1 MTEQERRELED
12 KKEMNDDMMEDKKEM
27 NDDMMEDRKELNDD
41 IIIEETE
48 TGTKGKPVKSRFW
61 VGVLVGALVTV
72 FGCLLVVGIAT
83 GIWIVAGSVKENGS
97 TQMQVSQEEPGDQ
110 EADAENH
117 ELNMEEI
124 GMKLN
129 YIQQLIDTYYLFD
142 EDQERE
148 DPVEWM
154 YSGYVYSLLD
164 PYSAYYTAD
173 EYASLQE
180 SNEGEYCGIGVMV
193 SQNVYTKVINVV
205 KVFKGTPAEKAGML
219 PGDILTGVDG
229 LDVTGMDLSIVVNDH
244 IKGEEGTDVTVTV
257 YRESTDE
264 YLDLPMV
271 RAVVQNPTVEFEMLD
286 DQVGYI
292 YLSSFEEVSVE
303 QFKKAVDA
311 LEADEMKGLVLD
323 LRNNGGGLVSAAES
337 IADYLLPKGD
347 VVVSF
352 KGKGLP
358 ESVYVTS
365 DEHEVEVP
373 IVVLVN
379 EESASA
385 AEVLTGALKDN
396 DHGTVVGTTTFGKG
410 IAQGLFPMPDGS
422 ALKLTTAYYYFPSG
436 ECIHEIGIKP
446 DVEVELE
453 EELKSMV
460 EIPKEDDNQLQK
472 AIEVL
477 VQKVNN

>member
-1 MTEQERRELED
+1 MTEQEKMELEENENVPD
-12 KKEMNDDMMEDKKEM
+12 EEIVDEE
-27 NDDMMEDRKELNDD
+27 
-41 IIIEETE
+41 IIIEETDPE
-48 TGTKGKPVKSRFW
+48 KPVKNRFW
-61 VGVLVGALVTV
+61 TGVLVGVLVTV
-72 FGCLLVVGIAT
+72 LGCLLVVGIAS
-83 GIWIVAGSVKENGS
+83 GIWLVAGKVYSSKNAQFSVPQTEENVSESEEENGS
-97 TQMQVSQEEPGDQ
+97 AESQ
-110 EADAENH
+110 

-124 GMKLN
+124 GLKLN
-129 YIQQLIDTYYLFD
+129 YIQDLIDAYYLFN
-142 EDQERE
+142 EDKERE
-148 DPVEWM
+148 DPIEWI
-154 YSGYVYSLLD
+154 YSGYVYSLMD
-164 PYSAYYTAD
+164 PYSVYYTAD
-173 EYASLQE
+173 EYKSLQE

-205 KVFKGTPAEKAGML
+205 KVFKGSPAEKAGML
-219 PGDILTGVDG
+219 PGDILTGVDD

-244 IKGEEGTDVTVTV
+244 IKGEEGTDVTITV
-257 YRESTDE
+257 YRDSVDD
-264 YLDLPMV
+264 YLELPMV
-271 RAVVQNPTVEFEMLD
+271 RAVVQNPTVEFEMLA
-286 DQVGYI
+286 DQIGYI
-292 YLSSFEEVSVE
+292 SLSSFEEVSVE

-311 LEADEMKGLVLD
+311 LEEEGMHGLVLD

-337 IADYLLPKGD
+337 IADYMLPEGD

-365 DEHEVEVP
+365 DEHQVDVP

-379 EESASA
+379 GESASA
-385 AEVLTGALKDN
+385 SEVLTGALKDN
-396 DHGTVVGTTTFGKG
+396 DHATVVGTTTFGKG

-453 EELKSMV
+453 EELKSLV

-472 AIEVL
+472 AVEVL
-477 VQKVNN
+477 VQKVNK

>member
-1 MTEQERRELED
+1 LTEQEKLELEE
-12 KKEMNDDMMEDKKEM
+12 KEESN
-27 NDDMMEDRKELNDD
+27 N
-41 IIIEETE
+41 IEETALE
-48 TGTKGKPVKSRFW
+48 EAEKPVKNKFW
-61 VGVLVGALVTV
+61 IGMLAGVLVTV
-72 FGCLLVVGIAT
+72 FGCLLVVGVAS
-83 GIWIVAGSVKENGS
+83 GIWLMAGKVNSSKKA
-97 TQMQVSQEEPGDQ
+97 QMQSAQAAGEEQ
-110 EADAENH
+110 EADAEH
-117 ELNMEEI
+117 ATQELNMEEI
-124 GMKLN
+124 GLKLN
-129 YIQQLIDTYYLFD
+129 YIQDLIDAYYLFNG
-142 EDQERE
+142 EKEGE
-148 DPVEWM
+148 DPVEWI
-154 YSGYVYSLLD
+154 YSGYVYSLQD
-164 PYSAYYTAD
+164 PYSVYYTAE
-173 EYASLQE
+173 EYESLQE

-193 SQNVYTKVINVV
+193 SQNAYTKIMNIV

-244 IKGEEGTDVTVTV
+244 IKGEEGTDVTITV
-257 YRESTDE
+257 YRQSEDE

-271 RAVVQNPTVEFEMLD
+271 RAVVQNPTVEFEMLE

-303 QFKKAVDA
+303 QFKKAIDA
-311 LEADEMKGLVLD
+311 LESDGMKGLVLD

-337 IADYLLPKGD
+337 IADYLLPAGD

-365 DEHEVEVP
+365 DEHQVDVP

-396 DHGTVVGTTTFGKG
+396 DYATVVGTTTFGKG

-460 EIPKEDDNQLQK
+460 EIPKEEDNQLHK

-477 VQKVNN
+477 VQKVNK

>member
-1 MTEQERRELED
+1 M
-12 KKEMNDDMMEDKKEM
+12 
-27 NDDMMEDRKELNDD
+27 
-41 IIIEETE
+41 
-48 TGTKGKPVKSRFW
+48 
-61 VGVLVGALVTV
+61 
-72 FGCLLVVGIAT
+72 
-83 GIWIVAGSVKENGS
+83 
-97 TQMQVSQEEPGDQ
+97 
-110 EADAENH
+110 
-117 ELNMEEI
+117 
-124 GMKLN
+124 
-129 YIQQLIDTYYLFD
+129 
-142 EDQERE
+142 
-148 DPVEWM
+148 
-154 YSGYVYSLLD
+154 
-164 PYSAYYTAD
+164 
-173 EYASLQE
+173 
-180 SNEGEYCGIGVMV
+180 
-193 SQNVYTKVINVV
+193 INVV
-205 KVFKGTPAEKAGML
+205 KVSKGSPAEKAGML
-219 PGDILTGVDG
+219 PGDILTGVDD

-244 IKGEEGTDVTVTV
+244 IKGEEGTDVTITV
-257 YRESTDE
+257 YRDTADE

-292 YLSSFEEVSVE
+292 SLSSFEEVSVE

-311 LEADEMKGLVLD
+311 LEADGMKGLVLD

-337 IADYLLPKGD
+337 IADYMLPEGD

-365 DEHEVEVP
+365 DEHQVDVP

-385 AEVLTGALKDN
+385 SEVLTGALKDN
-396 DHGTVVGTTTFGKG
+396 DYATVVGTTTFGKG

-453 EELKSMV
+453 EELKSLV
-460 EIPKEDDNQLQK
+460 EIPKEDDNQLQR
-472 AIEVL
+472 AVEVL
-477 VQKVNN
+477 VQKVNK